1 MNCNETKMKNIP
13 VRKIQAP
20 SKEPLLSEHFS
31 IRNIGDLLAGKDM
44 IQELHRHD
52 FFYILA
58 LKKGSGNHEIDFN
71 SYPVCDNSIFIMR
84 PGQVH
89 RLTLKAGSTGYLLQF
104 KPGLLYPPDKVS
116 DHLLRKA
123 SKVNLYQPGTEQCRE
138 LLYTLKY
145 IAREYSDK
153 GERYQAAIKAH
164 LDVFFIELIRMLNK
178 DLQDIAKT
186 YQQERLEEFLALLE
200 IHIIN
205 HKQVAHYADLLHLS
219 AYQLNA
225 ITKATLNKT
234 CSEVINEYIILES
247 KRYLLATSSQV
258 KEIAWHL
265 GYEDVSYFIRF
276 FKKHTGYSPDAF
288 RYNSR

>member
-1 MNCNETKMKNIP
+1 MENIP

-20 SKEPLLSEHFS
+20 SKEPPLSENFS
-31 IRNIGDLLAGKDM
+31 IRNIRDLLTGGDM

-58 LKKGSGNHEIDFN
+58 LGQASGDHEIDFN
-71 SYPVCDNSIFIMR
+71 LYPVCDNSIFIMR

-89 RLTLKAGSTGYLLQF
+89 KLTLKAGSTGYLLQF
-104 KPGLLYPPDKVS
+104 KPGLLYPPDKTS

-123 SKVNLYQPGTEQCRE
+123 SKINLHQPDTKQCKM
-138 LLYTLKY
+138 LLSILQY
-145 IAREYSDK
+145 ISREYSNK
-153 GERYQAAIKAH
+153 EEGYQAAIKAH
-164 LDVFFIELIRMLNK
+164 LDIFFIELIRMQNK
-178 DLQDIAKT
+178 GIPDIVKT
-186 YQQERLEEFLALLE
+186 YHQERLEEFSALLE

-225 ITKATLNKT
+225 ITRTTLGKT

-247 KRYLLATSSQV
+247 KRYLLATSNQV

-288 RYNSR
+288 RYHSG